1 MPPGSPHSAR
11 MTELP
16 APAPSLFRL
25 FSRMGGWIVLLSG
38 VVLLVLTLIS
48 QLAFHLAN
56 RFEEEGRMA
65 TATVRERY
73 TTTSTDSDG
82 DTTTSHW
89 LGFDFV
95 TDRKEEISL
104 TETVGTSLYRAMQVG
119 DSFELRYLASAP
131 ETVET
136 TPGSN
141 RTATRVTQMI
151 ALGVGALWLIGLWVV
166 GGWAVAAVR
175 ARRHGARIKARV
187 TSVERSNVRVNNRP
201 RYRLTWEDAQGR
213 TGKSLLR
220 KREDLSGYRPGDTIE
235 VFQGIKHSW
244 WVGDVGERPGG

>member
-1 MPPGSPHSAR
+1 
-11 MTELP
+11 MTEIP
-16 APAPSLFRL
+16 TPAPSLFRL
-25 FSRMGGWIVLLSG
+25 FNRMGGWIVLLIG
-38 VVLLVLTLIS
+38 VFLVSISLIS
-48 QLAFHLAN
+48 QLSFNMAN
-56 RFEEEGRMA
+56 RFEAEGRGA

-82 DTTTSHW
+82 DTTTSYW
-89 LGFDFV
+89 LRFDFV
-95 TDRKEEISL
+95 TERKEEISL
-104 TETVGTSLYRAMQVG
+104 TETVGTSLYRNVQIG
-119 DSFELRYLASAP
+119 EDFELLYLASDP

-141 RTATRVTQMI
+141 RTVTRVTQGI
-151 ALGVGALWLIGLWVV
+151 ALVFGVIWLIGLWIT

-175 ARRHGARIKARV
+175 ARRYGARVEAMV
-187 TSVERSNVRVNNRP
+187 TSVERSNVRVNNRY
-201 RYRLTWEDAQGR
+201 RYRLKWEDAQGR

-244 WVGDVGERPGG
+244 WVGDVGEAPR